1 MKPRDEEEENE
12 NKRLGRAKELK
23 NGEDFHN
30 QAGRIFHS
38 LDKKL
43 LYS

>member
-12 NKRLGRAKELK
+12 NKRLERPKELR

-30 QAGRIFHS
+30 QAGKDFSFFKPEIII
-38 LDKKL
+38 
-43 LYS
+43 

>member
-12 NKRLGRAKELK
+12 NNRLGRAKGLK

-30 QAGRIFHS
+30 QAGKDFSFFRQEII
-38 LDKKL
+38 L
-43 LYS
+43 

>member
-12 NKRLGRAKELK
+12 SKRLERAKALK

-30 QAGRIFHS
+30 QAGKDFSFYRQEMII
-38 LDKKL
+38 
-43 LYS
+43 